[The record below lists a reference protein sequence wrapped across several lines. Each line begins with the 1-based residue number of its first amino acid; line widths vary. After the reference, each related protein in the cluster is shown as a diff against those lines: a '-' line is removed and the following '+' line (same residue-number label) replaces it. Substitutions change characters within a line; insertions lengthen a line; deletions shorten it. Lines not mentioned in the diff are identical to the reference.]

1 MNKTFAAILVAS
13 TIGLTASFAA
23 VSPAMAQKP
32 EIYTGVFSKQ
42 AVGGYDPVAYFTQ
55 GKPVK
60 GDRAFSTTYKGTV
73 WQFSSAQNRD
83 AFIATPEAYA
93 PQYGGY
99 CAWALA
105 ENKLAKG
112 DPNFWNIVDGKLYL
126 NYNASIQKKWL
137 ADVPGFIEKADQ
149 NWPSVL
155 DK

>member
-13 TIGLTASFAA
+13 TLGLTASFAA
-23 VSPAMAQKP
+23 VTPAMAQKP

-42 AVGGYDPVAYFTQ
+42 ALAGYDSVAYFTE

-60 GDRAFSTTYKGTV
+60 GSRDYTTTYKGTV
-73 WQFSSAQNRD
+73 WQFSSAENRD

-112 DPNFWNIVDGKLYL
+112 DPKYWNIVDDKLYL
-126 NYNASIQKKWL
+126 NYNAAIQKKWL
-137 ADVPGFIEKADQ
+137 ADVPGFIEKANQ
-149 NWPSVL
+149 YWPSVL
-155 DK
+155 DQ